1 MKAAARA
8 ELFRCK
14 PLSCTISRGGCAA
27 RHQEYASKSN
37 AVRAGYGQNTAG
49 GVASCA
55 CRGCEVG
62 KLHAKGQLAD
72 VELVQVTAQD
82 TRGVKHVRR
91 CIGCGEPLP
100 RRTGRKGRVSPLCL
114 ACGGRGEVGFFED
127 EQFA

>member
-14 PLSCTISRGGCAA
+14 PLSCAISRGDCAA
-27 RHQEYASKSN
+27 RYEQYASKSN
-37 AVRAGYGQNTAG
+37 YVRPERSATTAAGVTA
-49 GVASCA
+49 CA

-62 KLHAKGQLAD
+62 ALHSKGGLAD

-82 TRGVKHVRR
+82 TRGAKNVRR

-114 ACGGRGEVGFFED
+114 PCGGRGDIGFFED